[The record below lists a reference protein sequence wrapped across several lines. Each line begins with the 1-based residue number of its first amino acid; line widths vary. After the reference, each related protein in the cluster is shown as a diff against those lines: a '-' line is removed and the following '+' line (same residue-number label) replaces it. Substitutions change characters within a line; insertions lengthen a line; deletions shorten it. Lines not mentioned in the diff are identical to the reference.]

1 MLVSLDC
8 VVFGLQRF
16 GGISNYW
23 SKIIDCNV
31 DSSSIIELIYP
42 RAFEIDTPSLGLN
55 INSIAKNETLPL
67 KVSRYLDVLNSNK
80 YADVFHT
87 SYYRLP
93 VRKVR
98 NRIVTVYDFTYEKF
112 MDGFRREV
120 HSWQKFRAI
129 KNSDTIICISNSTKN
144 DLLEYFPNMDVS
156 RLHVVPLA
164 VDFNKFHVTK
174 NRKSELTDV
183 ILFVGGRSK
192 YKRFDLAI
200 DALSLAKN
208 FRLGII
214 GPPLSEDEKKQLNI
228 KLGNRWIE
236 FGFIKSE
243 DLHLIYGSVFAF
255 LFPSDYEGFGLPVL
269 EAMACGCPVICS
281 RTSSLPEVGGGAAN
295 YADGQDPD
303 AYASVI
309 HSLESNSLRETM
321 IESGFRNIERYSWSE
336 TCRLTKALYAQ

>member
-8 VVFGLQRF
+8 VVFGLQSF

-23 SKIIDCNV
+23 KNIIDSNV
-31 DSSSIIELIYP
+31 DSSNKLELIYP
-42 RAFEIDTPSLGLN
+42 RDFEVDTNAFGVGNGSAVKFER
-55 INSIAKNETLPL
+55 LPV
-67 KVSRYLDVLNSNK
+67 KYSRYLDVFSSNK
-80 YADVFHT
+80 YSDVFHT

-93 VRKVR
+93 IRKVR

-112 MDGFRREV
+112 MNGIRREV
-120 HSWQKFRAI
+120 HSRQKFRAI

-144 DLLEYFPNMDVS
+144 DLLEYLPNIDVS
-156 RLHVVPLA
+156 LLHVVPLA
-164 VDFNKFHVTK
+164 VDSEKFHLPIY
-174 NRKSELTDV
+174 RKSDLADIV
-183 ILFVGGRSK
+183 LFVGGRSK

-200 DALSLAKN
+200 GTLSLLKN

-214 GPPLSEDEKKQLNI
+214 GPPLNEDEKTLLNM
-228 KLGNRWIE
+228 KLGNRWID

-243 DLHLIYGSVFAF
+243 DMHEIYGSVFAF

-281 RTSSLPEVGGGAAN
+281 RTSSLPEVGGEAAK

-303 AYASVI
+303 AYANAI
-309 HSLESNSLRETM
+309 NFLESDSLRESM
-321 IESGFRNIERYSWSE
+321 IELGLRNIKRFSWSE